1 VGTSR
6 EIPRRPQEEVVAHS
20 PHTKKLGSWAIARR
34 KRPTL
39 NQPGTMLTIMR
50 ADHNRG
56 QRKKFFVKTA
66 GGNQGSIKPGSS
78 LAQQGSYSPLREQ
91 GLESQG

>member
-1 VGTSR
+1 MGASR
-6 EIPRRPQEEVVAHS
+6 EIPRRPQEEAVAHS
-20 PHTKKLGSWAIARR
+20 PHTEKLGSWTIARR

-39 NQPGTMLTIMR
+39 NQSGTRLTIIR

-66 GGNQGSIKPGSS
+66 GGNQGSVEARSS
-78 LAQQGSYSPLREQ
+78 LAPH
-91 GLESQG
+91 